1 MFENFR
7 IFFEN
12 FKGGWS
18 VNFKLFMGED
28 FEGVKNL
35 AKKILKSQLY
45 KPSSSRGESK
55 ETYIHCRGI
64 NAL

>member
-1 MFENFR
+1 
-7 IFFEN
+7 
-12 FKGGWS
+12 
-18 VNFKLFMGED
+18 MGED

-35 AKKILKSQLY
+35 AKKILKKSQFY
-45 KPSSSRGESK
+45 KPSSSRSEVK